1 MIVGRKDNLP
11 PQPPVAQGEHDHC
24 MSSATPGEGADLMDK
39 TEPHVNQQEF
49 RR

>member
-1 MIVGRKDNLP
+1 MITCLKDSHP
-11 PQPPVAQGEHDHC
+11 PQSPVAQGEHDHC
-24 MSSATPGEGADLMDK
+24 MSSATPGEGADLMDT